1 MAGRHEQ
8 SLEYAMG
15 ILLGKYREY
24 IREIRLYGSFARG
37 EQKDTSDADLMVR
50 VTEETP
56 PCLMRKMSADAAPE
70 DPDLPAVGLKFTADP
85 ELYSGSFRFN
95 ENIKKEG
102 KTLWKA
108 D

>member
-1 MAGRHEQ
+1 
-8 SLEYAMG
+8 MG
-15 ILLGKYREY
+15 IFLGKYREY
-24 IREIRLYGSFARG
+24 IREIRLYGSFLQG
-37 EQKDTSDADLMVR
+37 EQKDISDADLLVR

-56 PCLMRKMSADAAPE
+56 PRLMRKMSADAVPE

-85 ELYSGSFRFN
+85 ELYSGSFRLN

-102 KTLWKA
+102 KVLWKA